1 MRPHFEAPAEEEIS
15 ASNRFR
21 RDTQTPVQRV
31 LGSLSSR
38 IGVTSLIFGC
48 ALLGVIAPASTPL
61 CLALGVVIFA
71 MASLKQSLW
80 RARLPF
86 RLPQESELIDYND
99 PLPGRRQFHKARGVV
114 FLGNEWSTDPGELA
128 GPELWLSLEDLLTHL
143 LCLGTTGSGKTE
155 LLVSL
160 LFSAGIGIGSGGIYV
175 DPKGMTKLAAQIF
188 VLSRLMGRDDDFR
201 LMNFNTGAKPPGR
214 SCRRL
219 SNTANP
225 VSFGTPENISQ
236 TILSLVP
243 EPEGDNAVFAQ
254 SAHALMNAETY
265 AVADLRDQG
274 VPVSIATLR
283 EYLDPDKFVALAHD
297 PRVKEANR
305 LSMLSFLGGV
315 QWREDP
321 MWELVQAR
329 LRQSSD
335 RDLAELQ
342 VLAPSARGG
351 PQQPSAAEQAQ
362 QAQQVLEPFYQQFG
376 FARSYF
382 NQLMNSLVDTYGH
395 IYGAT
400 RPEID
405 MPDVILQRRILV
417 ALLPALE
424 KSPAETR
431 NIGKL
436 TLAMIRN
443 AAATGLG
450 SRAMGT
456 LRDVIYSLPSSAAKP
471 MPILTDEYA
480 AIAVE
485 GYELVM
491 TQLRALGI
499 MAGIGNQDFA
509 GMTKGGD
516 KGTGPASAAQIIA
529 NTGLKLALKTADPRD
544 TWDLFRSLAAEGDVV
559 KASRYARPNANA
571 GHYSDVHDV
580 DVKREARIDLRDL
593 QQQIKGEFHAFMN
606 GRIVRGF
613 TFYAAPPLHEDFQII
628 VHEMLQVL
636 PPAREQLD
644 QRHGAPKRIAERL
657 AALVQGSARAEEDDR
672 GKNTLSS
679 PVAVLTDPRGLDR
692 METAIAAL
700 WHWIGE
706 LRATRDGSRQGSGTG
721 NPRAPVAPDQ
731 HPDVPGNR
739 PFDRVAGLDKPHA
752 QVTDLP
758 DAFEGLPDLPLGGP
772 AAGGEGL
779 SMEEIA
785 ESAARAAR
793 DIAAGLATDLGAI
806 EQALGRDPDTA
817 AAAGERFAHDI
828 ARALEYPV
836 SRTPEP
842 NAETPER
849 LRRAIRRLIRG
860 VSPGPRRDD

>member
-1 MRPHFEAPAEEEIS
+1 MRPQFEAPAEEEI
-15 ASNRFR
+15 AAARQFR
-21 RDTQTPVQRV
+21 RDTLTPVQRA
-31 LGSLSSR
+31 LAALSSR
-38 IGVTSLIFGC
+38 LGLTALIFGC
-48 ALLGVIAPASTPL
+48 ALLGVIAPVSTAL
-61 CLALGVVIFA
+61 CLPFGLGVFGLA
-71 MASLKQSLW
+71 LLKQSLW
-80 RARLPF
+80 RAKLPF

-99 PLPGRRQFHKARGVV
+99 PMPGRRQFNRARGAVLV
-114 FLGNEWSTDPGELA
+114 GNEWSTQAGELA
-128 GPELWLSLEDLLTHL
+128 GPELWLSFADLLTHV

-175 DPKGMTKLAAQIF
+175 DPKGGIKLAAQIF
-188 VLSRLMGRDDDFR
+188 VLSRLLGRDDDFR

-225 VSFGTPENISQ
+225 LSFGTPENISQ

-321 MWELVQAR
+321 MWELVQQR
-329 LRQSSD
+329 MRQSAD
-335 RDLAELQ
+335 RGPSELQ
-342 VLAPSARGG
+342 VLGPSARGG
-351 PQQPSAAEQAQ
+351 PQPPSAAEQAQ

-417 ALLPALE
+417 ALLPAME

-443 AAATGLG
+443 AAAIALG

-456 LRDVIYSLPSSAAKP
+456 LRDVIYSLPSAAAKP
-471 MPILTDEYA
+471 MPIVTDEYPV
-480 AIAVE
+480 IAVE

-491 TQLRALGI
+491 TQARALGI
-499 MAGIGNQDFA
+499 IAAIGSQDFA

-516 KGTGPASAAQIIA
+516 KGTGPASAAQIVA

-544 TWDLFRSLAAEGDVV
+544 TWELFRELAAEGDVV
-559 KASRYARPNANA
+559 KASRYGRPHSGAA
-571 GHYSDVHDV
+571 HYSAVHDV

-593 QQQIKGEFHAFMN
+593 QQQIQGEFHAFMN

-613 TFYAAPPLHEDFQII
+613 SFHAAPPLNEDFQMI

-636 PPAREQLD
+636 PPSREQLD

-657 AALVQGSARAEEDDR
+657 AALIQNTTRVEEDDR
-672 GKNTLSS
+672 GRDAIGAPL
-679 PVAVLTDPRGLDR
+679 AVLADPRGLDR
-692 METAIAAL
+692 MESAIAAL
-700 WHWIGE
+700 WHWIAE
-706 LRATRDGSRQGSGTG
+706 LRGSRDAPGIGSGAGDLRGTNAVSDRRADASSG
-721 NPRAPVAPDQ
+721 NPANRA
-731 HPDVPGNR
+731 
-739 PFDRVAGLDKPHA
+739 AG
-752 QVTDLP
+752 TDSPRTPAIDLLE
-758 DAFEGLPDLPLGGP
+758 AFEGLPELPPAEPG
-772 AAGGEGL
+772 AAGVAMGEV
-779 SMEEIA
+779 A
-785 ESAARAAR
+785 ETAARAAR
-793 DIAAGLATDLGAI
+793 EIAAGLATDLGII
-806 EQALGRDPDTA
+806 EQALGRDPGTA
-817 AAAGERFAHDI
+817 AAAGQRFARDI
-828 ARALEYPV
+828 DSALEYPLPP
-836 SRTPEP
+836 TPRP
-842 NAETPER
+842 DADTPER
-849 LRRAIRRLIRG
+849 LRRAIRRLIQG
-860 VSPGPRRDD
+860 VSPGLRRDE

>member
-1 MRPHFEAPAEEEIS
+1 LRPQFEAPAEEEI
-15 ASNRFR
+15 ASGRQFR
-21 RDTQTPVQRV
+21 RDTLTPVQRV
-31 LGSLSSR
+31 LAALSSR
-38 IGVTSLIFGC
+38 LGVTSLIFGC
-48 ALLGVIAPASTPL
+48 ALLSVIAPVATPL
-61 CLALGVVIFA
+61 CLPVGLLTFALA
-71 MASLKQSLW
+71 LLKQSLW
-80 RARLPF
+80 RAKLPF
-86 RLPQESELIDYND
+86 RLPEESGLVDYND
-99 PLPGRRQFHKARGVV
+99 PMPGRQKFNKARGAVLV
-114 FLGNEWSTDPGELA
+114 GNQWSTEPGEFA
-128 GPELWLSLEDLLTHL
+128 GPELWLSFADLLTHV

-160 LFSAGIGIGSGGIYV
+160 LFSAGISIGSGGIYV
-175 DPKGMTKLAAQIF
+175 DPKGGIKLAAQIF
-188 VLSRLMGRDDDFR
+188 VLARLLGRDDDFR

-225 VSFGTPENISQ
+225 LSFGTPETISQ

-321 MWELVQAR
+321 MWELVQER
-329 LRQSSD
+329 MRQSSD
-335 RDLAELQ
+335 RASAELH
-342 VLAPSARGG
+342 VLGPSARGG

-362 QAQQVLEPFYQQFG
+362 QAQQVLEPFYQQYG

-405 MPDVILQRRILV
+405 MPDVILQRRLLV
-417 ALLPALE
+417 GLLPAME

-443 AAATGLG
+443 AAAIALG

-456 LRDVIYSLPSSAAKP
+456 LRDVIYSLPSAAAKP
-471 MPILTDEYA
+471 MPIVTDEYPV
-480 AIAVE
+480 IAVE

-491 TQLRALGI
+491 TQARALGI
-499 MAGIGNQDFA
+499 IAAIGSQDFA

-516 KGTGPASAAQIIA
+516 KGTGPASAAQIVA
-529 NTGLKLALKTADPRD
+529 NTGLKLALKTADPKD
-544 TWDLFRSLAAEGDVV
+544 TWELFRGLAAEGDVV
-559 KASRYARPNANA
+559 KASRYGRPNSGAA
-571 GHYSDVHDV
+571 HYSDVHDV

-593 QQQIKGEFHAFMN
+593 QQQIQGEFHAFMN
-606 GRIVRGF
+606 GRIVRGY
-613 TFYAAPPLHEDFQII
+613 TFHAAPPLDEDFQMI

-636 PPAREQLD
+636 PPSREQLD

-657 AALVQGSARAEEDDR
+657 AAQIQGKAEQAEDDARAREIF
-672 GKNTLSS
+672 SA
-679 PVAVLTDPRGLDR
+679 PMAVLTDPRGLDR
-692 METAIAAL
+692 MDMAIAAFC
-700 WHWIGE
+700 HWLG
-706 LRATRDGSRQGSGTG
+706 AHRDGSEGARAGSASAYSRGAGIVSEHGPDLPNSPTNG
-721 NPRAPVAPDQ
+721 APNREERPR
-731 HPDVPGNR
+731 GR
-739 PFDRVAGLDKPHA
+739 
-752 QVTDLP
+752 TEEP
-758 DAFEGLPDLPLGGP
+758 DAF
-772 AAGGEGL
+772 AGVPEVPTGRPVGDEV
-779 SMEEIA
+779 SMDAIA
-785 ESAARAAR
+785 ETAGRAAR
-793 DIAAGLATDLGAI
+793 DIAAGLAADLKTI
-806 EQALGRDPDTA
+806 DRALGRDPQTA
-817 AAAGERFAHDI
+817 VVESARFAQDI

-836 SRTPEP
+836 QPTPEP
-842 NAETPER
+842 GPETPER
-849 LRRAIRRLIRG
+849 LSRAIRRLIRG
-860 VSPGPRRDD
+860 VSPNSRRDDK